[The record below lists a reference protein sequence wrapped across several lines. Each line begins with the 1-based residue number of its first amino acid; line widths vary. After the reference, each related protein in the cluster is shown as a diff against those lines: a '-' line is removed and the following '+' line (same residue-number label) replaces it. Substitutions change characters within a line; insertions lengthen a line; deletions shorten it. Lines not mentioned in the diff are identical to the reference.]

1 MKFDLDK
8 LEKLARPMTKKE
20 REHIEDMHREA
31 SEYCS
36 NALNKE
42 TKHDSKHETKARK
55 LAEILMQGF
64 AYTAIELNQ
73 ILNTGDARKY
83 ISRLRRKGVRIDS
96 KVINTD
102 GTKKYFI
109 KREDI

>member
-1 MKFDLDK
+1 MNNQ
-8 LEKLARPMTKKE
+8 
-20 REHIEDMHREA
+20 
-31 SEYCS
+31 S
-36 NALNKE
+36 
-42 TKHDSKHETKARK
+42 KHNSKHESKARK
-55 LAEILMQGF
+55 LTEILMQGF

-96 KVINTD
+96 KIISAD